1 VNRLGAIST
10 DKNTLS
16 EKLIRL
22 LRLRAFPVSVNL
34 LKNIK
39 EIPNTVKIHSSPYT
53 FCQLVALARLNGA
66 VQAGTAESILCAY
79 ATSVLGMTDFPEDIR
94 TGKRPLRTS
103 KTDENFA
110 KFVSSLPKIKS
121 GTFEAVITAPLHK
134 APLDPSIVVISGTP
148 AQMMRLLNATTW
160 ISGERIQ
167 FSSTGHAG
175 VCAEGVAAPYIAK
188 KPQLGIPCMGGRMFG
203 LHQDDE
209 MLMGIPGDQMEGI
222 VKAVEET
229 EKAGLTFPV
238 MGWISP
244 PKGLAL
250 MPISKKL

>member
-1 VNRLGAIST
+1 MDKST
-10 DKNTLS
+10 LN

-22 LRLRAFPVSVNL
+22 LRLRASPVAVNL
-34 LKNIK
+34 LKTAK
-39 EIPNTVKIHSSPYT
+39 EIPSTIKVPSSGYT
-53 FCQLVALARLNGA
+53 FCQLVALARLNGG
-66 VQAGTAESILCAY
+66 VQAGTADSIVCAF

-103 KTDENFA
+103 RSEEGYA
-110 KFVSSLPKIKS
+110 KFVSSLPKIKT
-121 GTFEAVITAPLHK
+121 GTFEAVITSPLHK
-134 APLDPSIVVISGTP
+134 APLDPSIVIVSGTP
-148 AQMMRLLNATTW
+148 AQMMRLLNAITW

-175 VCAEGVAAPYIAK
+175 VCAEGVAAPYLAK
-188 KPQLGIPCMGGRMFG
+188 RPQLGIPCMGGRMFG

-209 MLMGIPGDQMEGI
+209 MLIGIPGEQLEGI

-238 MGWISP
+238 IAWICP

-250 MPISKKL
+250 MPIAKKM